1 MKLSQIPFER
11 LKEESSKRQQP
22 YGSHGY
28 EHTERVYN
36 LCLYLGKVLN
46 ADQTILLPAA
56 ILHDIC
62 RGEENHAEAGA
73 ATAAL
78 ILKKFGFDENKI
90 QRIQKVIISHSFTA
104 GETPENLEAKILSDA
119 DKLDA
124 LGALGIYR
132 TAAFSGEYPRPITD
146 YIEHFHNK
154 LMKLDSLLNTS
165 EAKQIAIE
173 RKKFMMLYLTHLDRE
188 LKGEC

>member
-1 MKLSQIPFER
+1 LKLNQIPFEK

-36 LCLYLGKVLN
+36 LCLHLGKVLN

-78 ILKKFGFDENKI
+78 ILRKFGFDENKI
-90 QRIQKVIISHSFTA
+90 QRIQKVIISHSFSA
-104 GETPENLEAKILSDA
+104 GEIPESLEAKILSDA

-132 TAAFSGEYPRPITD
+132 TAAYSGEYPRPITD

-173 RKKFMMLYLTHLDRE
+173 RKKIMMLYLTHLDRE
-188 LKGEC
+188 LKGEG

>member
-1 MKLSQIPFER
+1 MKLNQIPFEK

-104 GETPENLEAKILSDA
+104 GEIPESLEAKILSDA

-132 TAAFSGEYPRPITD
+132 TAAYSGEYPRPITD

-173 RKKFMMLYLTHLDRE
+173 RKKIMMLYLTHLDRE
-188 LKGEC
+188 LKGEG

>member
-1 MKLSQIPFER
+1 MKLDQIPIEK

-22 YGSHGY
+22 HGSHGF

-36 LCLYLGKVLN
+36 LCLHLGKVLN

-56 ILHDIC
+56 ILHDVC

-78 ILKKFGFDENKI
+78 ILRKLGFEEDKI
-90 QRIQKVIISHSFTA
+90 QRIQKVIISHSFSA
-104 GETPENLEAKILSDA
+104 GETPESLEAKILSDA

-132 TAAFSGEYPRPITD
+132 TAAYSGEYSRPITD
-146 YIEHFHNK
+146 YIGHFHNK
-154 LMKLDSLLNTS
+154 LMKLDSLLYTS
-165 EAKQIAIE
+165 EAKKVAIE
-173 RKKFMMLYLTHLDRE
+173 RKKFMMLYLTQLNHE
-188 LKGEC
+188 LKGEG

>member
-1 MKLSQIPFER
+1 LKFSQIPIEK

-22 YGSHGY
+22 YGSHGF

-36 LCLYLGKVLN
+36 LCVHLGKLLN
-46 ADQTILLPAA
+46 ADQSILLPAA
-56 ILHDIC
+56 ILHDVC

-73 ATAAL
+73 VTAAL
-78 ILKKFGFDENKI
+78 ILRKL
-90 QRIQKVIISHSFTA
+90 VIISHSFST
-104 GETPENLEAKILSDA
+104 GETPKSLEAKILSDA

-132 TAAFSGEYPRPITD
+132 TAAYSGEYPRPITD
-146 YIEHFHNK
+146 YIGHFHNK

-165 EAKQIAIE
+165 EAKKIAIE
-173 RKKFMMLYLTHLDRE
+173 RKKFMMLYLTQLNHE
-188 LKGEC
+188 LNCEV

>member
-1 MKLSQIPFER
+1 LKLNQIPIEK

-22 YGSHGY
+22 YGSHGF

-36 LCLYLGKVLN
+36 LCLHLGKALN

-56 ILHDIC
+56 ILHDVC

-78 ILKKFGFDENKI
+78 TLRKFGFDENKI
-90 QRIQKVIISHSFTA
+90 QRIQKVIISHSFSS
-104 GETPENLEAKILSDA
+104 GETPESLEAKILSDA

-132 TAAFSGEYPRPITD
+132 TAAYSGEYPRPITD
-146 YIEHFHNK
+146 YITHFHKK
-154 LMKLDSLLNTS
+154 LMKLDSLLHTS
-165 EAKQIAIE
+165 EAKKIATE
-173 RKKFMMLYLTHLDRE
+173 RKNFMMLYLTQLNRE
-188 LKGEC
+188 LKGEG